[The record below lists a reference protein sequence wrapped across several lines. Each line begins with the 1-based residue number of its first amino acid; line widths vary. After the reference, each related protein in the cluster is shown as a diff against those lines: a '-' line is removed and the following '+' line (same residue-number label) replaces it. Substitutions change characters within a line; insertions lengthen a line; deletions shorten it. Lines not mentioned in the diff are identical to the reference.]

1 MVMPDL
7 TMPYGAYKGTPM
19 HKIPSSYL
27 RWVAQNF
34 DDEDICC
41 AADEEYQY
49 REKYGG
55 HFYE

>member
-1 MVMPDL
+1 MPDI
-7 TMPYGAYKGTPM
+7 TMPYGEFRGKAM
-19 HKIPSSYL
+19 HEIPSGYL
-27 RWVAQNF
+27 KWVAENF

-41 AADEEYQY
+41 EADVEYQH

>member
-1 MVMPDL
+1 MSDI

-27 RWVAQNF
+27 KWVAENF

-41 AADEEYQY
+41 AADDEYQH